1 MKAIHN
7 STKDPTKSL
16 SCNGIFIRKIS
27 RQTDLSVGTVSEH
40 KNPFKPSNDDQA
52 VGHSS
57 CLAFKSENLIKKKYL
72 KGIHINNKEA
82 SNDPPTNDKS
92 VLYPAIH

>member
-1 MKAIHN
+1 MKVIHN

-16 SCNGIFIRKIS
+16 SCNGISIRKVS
-27 RQTDLSVGTVSEH
+27 RQTDLSFGTVSEH

-82 SNDPPTNDKS
+82 SNDLPTNDKS

>member
-16 SCNGIFIRKIS
+16 SCNGIFIRKLS
-27 RQTDLSVGTVSEH
+27 KQTNLSVSTVSKH
-40 KNPFKPSNDDQA
+40 QNPFKPSNNDQA

-57 CLAFKSENLIKKKYL
+57 CLASKSENLIIQKYL
-72 KGIHINNKEA
+72 KGIHINDKEA
-82 SNDPPTNDKS
+82 SNNPLTNNKS
-92 VLYPAIH
+92 VSCPAIH

>member
-1 MKAIHN
+1 MKVIHN
-7 STKDPTKSL
+7 STKDPAKSL

-27 RQTDLSVGTVSEH
+27 KQTDLSIGTVSEH
-40 KNPFKPSNDDQA
+40 QNSFKPSNDDQA

-57 CLAFKSENLIKKKYL
+57 CLASKSENLIKKKYL
-72 KGIHINNKEA
+72 KGIHTNNKEV

>member
-16 SCNGIFIRKIS
+16 SCNGIFIKKIF

-40 KNPFKPSNDDQA
+40 QNPFKPSNDDQA

-72 KGIHINNKEA
+72 KGIHINNKET
-82 SNDPPTNDKS
+82 SNDFSTNDKS
-92 VLYPAIH
+92 VLCLAIH

>member
-27 RQTDLSVGTVSEH
+27 RQIDLSVGTVSEH
-40 KNPFKPSNDDQA
+40 QNPSKPSNDDQA

-57 CLAFKSENLIKKKYL
+57 CLASKSENLIKKKYL
-72 KGIHINNKEA
+72 KGIHINNKET
-82 SNDPPTNDKS
+82 SNDLPTNDKS
-92 VLYPAIH
+92 VSYPAIH

>member
-16 SCNGIFIRKIS
+16 SCNGIFIRKLS
-27 RQTDLSVGTVSEH
+27 KQTNLSVSTVSEH
-40 KNPFKPSNDDQA
+40 QNPFKPSNDDQA

-57 CLAFKSENLIKKKYL
+57 CLASKSENLIKKKYL
-72 KGIHINNKEA
+72 KGIHINNKET
-82 SNDPPTNDKS
+82 SNDPTTDDKS
-92 VLYPAIH
+92 VSYPAIH

>member
-16 SCNGIFIRKIS
+16 SCNGISIRKIFK
-27 RQTDLSVGTVSEH
+27 QTDLSVSTVSEH
-40 KNPFKPSNDDQA
+40 QNPFKPSNDDQA

-72 KGIHINNKEA
+72 KGIHINDKEA

-92 VLYPAIH
+92 VLYSAIH

>member
-7 STKDPTKSL
+7 STKDPTKS
-16 SCNGIFIRKIS
+16 SSYNGISIRKTS

-40 KNPFKPSNDDQA
+40 QNPFKPNNDDQA

-57 CLAFKSENLIKKKYL
+57 CLASKSENLIKKKYL
-72 KGIHINNKEA
+72 KGIHINNKET
-82 SNDPPTNDKS
+82 SNGPPTNGRS

>member
-7 STKDPTKSL
+7 STKDPTKTL

-40 KNPFKPSNDDQA
+40 QNSFKTSNDDQA

-72 KGIHINNKEA
+72 KGIHINNKET
-82 SNDPPTNDKS
+82 SNDLPTNDKS
-92 VLYPAIH
+92 VLYPAIY